1 MNTFEERMKTIKL
14 YIQSCY
20 NKGADYPHIR
30 IFFLYST
37 QKLA

>member
-20 NKGADYPHIR
+20 NKGVNDTVIVNHGDTEIVYH
-30 IFFLYST
+30 
-37 QKLA
+37 